1 MLHWLF
7 VGQSHLTNYI
17 GGRIDFTLY
26 DVRIAQR
33 NRYCLSSSFY
43 STSIFGWHCVL
54 LAQLFKPA
62 SLANGNTVTHLTLSS
77 PRTAVEGPHNRSP
90 LLRDRELLAIT
101 SCVVATGTAFEVIQK
116 GELLSAR
123 AVWCIIYR
131 PIVFCNQQ
139 GKQIRLMRFNGNDNR
154 RESFMFYLHKWA
166 SASLACETQER
177 WVRKE
182 DPWI

>member
-1 MLHWLF
+1 MANVTFSCHSFSSLWTVCNMLHWLF

-33 NRYCLSSSFY
+33 NRCCLSSSFY

-77 PRTAVEGPHNRSP
+77 PRAAVEGPHNRSP

-101 SCVVATGTAFEVIQK
+101 SCVVSTGQ
-116 GELLSAR
+116 LLKWFR
-123 AVWCIIYR
+123 
-131 PIVFCNQQ
+131 
-139 GKQIRLMRFNGNDNR
+139 K
-154 RESFMFYLHKWA
+154 ESFCLRELFDVL
-166 SASLACETQER
+166 SIG
-177 WVRKE
+177 
-182 DPWI
+182 P